1 MAGLPNSSKALQQ
14 WQHLF
19 EEKGVSRTE
28 QARQHLQQMLRL
40 GLPTRKHEDW
50 KYTPLEGLTHSQ
62 FIQQCATI
70 SAAQRDALALQIDAV
85 RLVFVDGRFMPEL
98 SDSTQNS
105 GFDVSVR
112 DERQTLAAPVHP
124 EVFLHLTESLAQCVT
139 YIQVRRNQRPTRPL
153 LLMHI
158 TQGVDSDEL
167 NTAHYRHHLALAEGA
182 EATVIEHY
190 VSLTAAKHFTGARLT
205 MNVADNAQLR
215 HIKLA
220 FENASSY
227 HFAHNDLLLAT
238 DASAFSHSFLL
249 GAAVLRHHSSSQLN
263 GENATL
269 RLNSLAMPVKNEVCD
284 TRTWLEHNKGY
295 CNSRQLHKTIVSDKG
310 RAVFNGLINVAQHA
324 IKTDGQMTNNNLLL
338 GKLAE
343 VDTKPQLEIY
353 ADDVKCSHGA
363 TIGRIDDEQM
373 FYLQSRGI
381 RQQEARHMIL
391 YAFAAE
397 LTEAIHDS
405 ALKQQVLARIGQR
418 LPGAGMTFPVE
429 KVRADFPILQREV
442 NGLPLAYLDSA
453 ASAQKPNQVI
463 DAESAFYRHGYAA
476 VHRGIH
482 TLSAQATESM
492 ENVRKQAS
500 RFINARSAEE
510 LVFVRGTTEGINLV
524 ANSWG
529 TENIRA
535 GDNII
540 ISEMEHHANIVPW
553 QMLCERKGAEL
564 RVIPLHPD
572 GTLRLETLAALFDDR
587 TRLLAITHVSNVL
600 GTENPLPDMIALARQ
615 HGAKVLVDGAQAV
628 MHHAVDVQAL
638 DCDFYVFSGHKLYG
652 PTGIGIL
659 YVKEALLQEMPP
671 WEGGGSMIST
681 VSLTQGT
688 TWAKAPWRFEAGTPN
703 TGGIIGLGA
712 AIDYVTSLGLDK
724 IGDYEQMLMRYALEQ
739 LAQVPDITLY
749 GPAQRLGVIT
759 FNLGKH
765 HAYDVGS
772 FLDNYGIAVRTG
784 HHCAMPLMAW
794 YGVPAMCRAS
804 LAMYNTHEEVDRLVA
819 GLTRIHRLLG

>member
-1 MAGLPNSSKALQQ
+1 
-14 WQHLF
+14 
-19 EEKGVSRTE
+19 
-28 QARQHLQQMLRL
+28 
-40 GLPTRKHEDW
+40 
-50 KYTPLEGLTHSQ
+50 
-62 FIQQCATI
+62 
-70 SAAQRDALALQIDAV
+70 
-85 RLVFVDGRFMPEL
+85 
-98 SDSTQNS
+98 
-105 GFDVSVR
+105 
-112 DERQTLAAPVHP
+112 
-124 EVFLHLTESLAQCVT
+124 
-139 YIQVRRNQRPTRPL
+139 
-153 LLMHI
+153 
-158 TQGVDSDEL
+158 
-167 NTAHYRHHLALAEGA
+167 
-182 EATVIEHY
+182 
-190 VSLTAAKHFTGARLT
+190 
-205 MNVADNAQLR
+205 
-215 HIKLA
+215 
-220 FENASSY
+220 
-227 HFAHNDLLLAT
+227 
-238 DASAFSHSFLL
+238 
-249 GAAVLRHHSSSQLN
+249 
-263 GENATL
+263 
-269 RLNSLAMPVKNEVCD
+269 
-284 TRTWLEHNKGY
+284 
-295 CNSRQLHKTIVSDKG
+295 
-310 RAVFNGLINVAQHA
+310 
-324 IKTDGQMTNNNLLL
+324 
-338 GKLAE
+338 
-343 VDTKPQLEIY
+343 
-353 ADDVKCSHGA
+353 
-363 TIGRIDDEQM
+363 
-373 FYLQSRGI
+373 
-381 RQQEARHMIL
+381 
-391 YAFAAE
+391 
-397 LTEAIHDS
+397 
-405 ALKQQVLARIGQR
+405 
-418 LPGAGMTFPVE
+418 MTFPVE

-442 NGLPLAYLDSA
+442 YGLPLAYLDSA

-628 MHHAVDVQAL
+628 MHHVVDVQAL

-749 GPAQRLGVIT
+749 GPAQRLGVIA

-819 GLTRIHRLLG
+819 GLTRIHRL

>member
-1 MAGLPNSSKALQQ
+1 
-14 WQHLF
+14 
-19 EEKGVSRTE
+19 
-28 QARQHLQQMLRL
+28 
-40 GLPTRKHEDW
+40 
-50 KYTPLEGLTHSQ
+50 
-62 FIQQCATI
+62 
-70 SAAQRDALALQIDAV
+70 
-85 RLVFVDGRFMPEL
+85 
-98 SDSTQNS
+98 
-105 GFDVSVR
+105 
-112 DERQTLAAPVHP
+112 
-124 EVFLHLTESLAQCVT
+124 
-139 YIQVRRNQRPTRPL
+139 
-153 LLMHI
+153 
-158 TQGVDSDEL
+158 
-167 NTAHYRHHLALAEGA
+167 
-182 EATVIEHY
+182 
-190 VSLTAAKHFTGARLT
+190 
-205 MNVADNAQLR
+205 
-215 HIKLA
+215 
-220 FENASSY
+220 
-227 HFAHNDLLLAT
+227 
-238 DASAFSHSFLL
+238 
-249 GAAVLRHHSSSQLN
+249 
-263 GENATL
+263 
-269 RLNSLAMPVKNEVCD
+269 
-284 TRTWLEHNKGY
+284 
-295 CNSRQLHKTIVSDKG
+295 
-310 RAVFNGLINVAQHA
+310 
-324 IKTDGQMTNNNLLL
+324 
-338 GKLAE
+338 
-343 VDTKPQLEIY
+343 
-353 ADDVKCSHGA
+353 
-363 TIGRIDDEQM
+363 
-373 FYLQSRGI
+373 
-381 RQQEARHMIL
+381 
-391 YAFAAE
+391 
-397 LTEAIHDS
+397 
-405 ALKQQVLARIGQR
+405 
-418 LPGAGMTFPVE
+418 MTFPVE

-564 RVIPLHPD
+564 RVIPLYPD

-688 TWAKAPWRFEAGTPN
+688 TWAKAPWRFEVGTPN

-749 GPAQRLGVIT
+749 GPAQRLGVIA

-804 LAMYNTHEEVDRLVA
+804 LAMYNIHEEVDRLVA

>member
-1 MAGLPNSSKALQQ
+1 
-14 WQHLF
+14 
-19 EEKGVSRTE
+19 
-28 QARQHLQQMLRL
+28 
-40 GLPTRKHEDW
+40 
-50 KYTPLEGLTHSQ
+50 
-62 FIQQCATI
+62 
-70 SAAQRDALALQIDAV
+70 
-85 RLVFVDGRFMPEL
+85 
-98 SDSTQNS
+98 
-105 GFDVSVR
+105 
-112 DERQTLAAPVHP
+112 
-124 EVFLHLTESLAQCVT
+124 
-139 YIQVRRNQRPTRPL
+139 
-153 LLMHI
+153 
-158 TQGVDSDEL
+158 
-167 NTAHYRHHLALAEGA
+167 
-182 EATVIEHY
+182 
-190 VSLTAAKHFTGARLT
+190 
-205 MNVADNAQLR
+205 
-215 HIKLA
+215 
-220 FENASSY
+220 
-227 HFAHNDLLLAT
+227 
-238 DASAFSHSFLL
+238 
-249 GAAVLRHHSSSQLN
+249 
-263 GENATL
+263 
-269 RLNSLAMPVKNEVCD
+269 
-284 TRTWLEHNKGY
+284 
-295 CNSRQLHKTIVSDKG
+295 
-310 RAVFNGLINVAQHA
+310 
-324 IKTDGQMTNNNLLL
+324 
-338 GKLAE
+338 
-343 VDTKPQLEIY
+343 
-353 ADDVKCSHGA
+353 
-363 TIGRIDDEQM
+363 
-373 FYLQSRGI
+373 
-381 RQQEARHMIL
+381 
-391 YAFAAE
+391 
-397 LTEAIHDS
+397 
-405 ALKQQVLARIGQR
+405 
-418 LPGAGMTFPVE
+418 MTFPVE

-553 QMLCERKGAEL
+553 QMLCERKGSEL

-749 GPAQRLGVIT
+749 GPAQRLGVIA

>member
-1 MAGLPNSSKALQQ
+1 
-14 WQHLF
+14 
-19 EEKGVSRTE
+19 
-28 QARQHLQQMLRL
+28 
-40 GLPTRKHEDW
+40 
-50 KYTPLEGLTHSQ
+50 
-62 FIQQCATI
+62 
-70 SAAQRDALALQIDAV
+70 
-85 RLVFVDGRFMPEL
+85 
-98 SDSTQNS
+98 
-105 GFDVSVR
+105 
-112 DERQTLAAPVHP
+112 
-124 EVFLHLTESLAQCVT
+124 
-139 YIQVRRNQRPTRPL
+139 
-153 LLMHI
+153 
-158 TQGVDSDEL
+158 
-167 NTAHYRHHLALAEGA
+167 
-182 EATVIEHY
+182 
-190 VSLTAAKHFTGARLT
+190 
-205 MNVADNAQLR
+205 
-215 HIKLA
+215 
-220 FENASSY
+220 
-227 HFAHNDLLLAT
+227 
-238 DASAFSHSFLL
+238 
-249 GAAVLRHHSSSQLN
+249 
-263 GENATL
+263 
-269 RLNSLAMPVKNEVCD
+269 
-284 TRTWLEHNKGY
+284 
-295 CNSRQLHKTIVSDKG
+295 
-310 RAVFNGLINVAQHA
+310 
-324 IKTDGQMTNNNLLL
+324 
-338 GKLAE
+338 
-343 VDTKPQLEIY
+343 
-353 ADDVKCSHGA
+353 
-363 TIGRIDDEQM
+363 
-373 FYLQSRGI
+373 
-381 RQQEARHMIL
+381 
-391 YAFAAE
+391 
-397 LTEAIHDS
+397 
-405 ALKQQVLARIGQR
+405 
-418 LPGAGMTFPVE
+418 MTFPVE

-659 YVKEALLQEMPP
+659 YVKEALLQKMPP

-749 GPAQRLGVIT
+749 GPAQRLGVIA

>member
-1 MAGLPNSSKALQQ
+1 
-14 WQHLF
+14 
-19 EEKGVSRTE
+19 
-28 QARQHLQQMLRL
+28 
-40 GLPTRKHEDW
+40 
-50 KYTPLEGLTHSQ
+50 
-62 FIQQCATI
+62 
-70 SAAQRDALALQIDAV
+70 
-85 RLVFVDGRFMPEL
+85 
-98 SDSTQNS
+98 
-105 GFDVSVR
+105 
-112 DERQTLAAPVHP
+112 
-124 EVFLHLTESLAQCVT
+124 
-139 YIQVRRNQRPTRPL
+139 
-153 LLMHI
+153 
-158 TQGVDSDEL
+158 
-167 NTAHYRHHLALAEGA
+167 
-182 EATVIEHY
+182 
-190 VSLTAAKHFTGARLT
+190 
-205 MNVADNAQLR
+205 
-215 HIKLA
+215 
-220 FENASSY
+220 
-227 HFAHNDLLLAT
+227 
-238 DASAFSHSFLL
+238 
-249 GAAVLRHHSSSQLN
+249 
-263 GENATL
+263 
-269 RLNSLAMPVKNEVCD
+269 
-284 TRTWLEHNKGY
+284 
-295 CNSRQLHKTIVSDKG
+295 
-310 RAVFNGLINVAQHA
+310 
-324 IKTDGQMTNNNLLL
+324 
-338 GKLAE
+338 
-343 VDTKPQLEIY
+343 
-353 ADDVKCSHGA
+353 
-363 TIGRIDDEQM
+363 
-373 FYLQSRGI
+373 
-381 RQQEARHMIL
+381 
-391 YAFAAE
+391 
-397 LTEAIHDS
+397 
-405 ALKQQVLARIGQR
+405 
-418 LPGAGMTFPVE
+418 MTFPVE

-564 RVIPLHPD
+564 RVIPLYPD

-712 AIDYVTSLGLDK
+712 AIDYVMSLGLDK

-749 GPAQRLGVIT
+749 GPAQRLGVIA

-804 LAMYNTHEEVDRLVA
+804 LAMYNIHEEVDRLVA

>member
-1 MAGLPNSSKALQQ
+1 
-14 WQHLF
+14 
-19 EEKGVSRTE
+19 
-28 QARQHLQQMLRL
+28 
-40 GLPTRKHEDW
+40 
-50 KYTPLEGLTHSQ
+50 
-62 FIQQCATI
+62 
-70 SAAQRDALALQIDAV
+70 
-85 RLVFVDGRFMPEL
+85 
-98 SDSTQNS
+98 
-105 GFDVSVR
+105 
-112 DERQTLAAPVHP
+112 
-124 EVFLHLTESLAQCVT
+124 
-139 YIQVRRNQRPTRPL
+139 
-153 LLMHI
+153 
-158 TQGVDSDEL
+158 
-167 NTAHYRHHLALAEGA
+167 
-182 EATVIEHY
+182 
-190 VSLTAAKHFTGARLT
+190 
-205 MNVADNAQLR
+205 
-215 HIKLA
+215 
-220 FENASSY
+220 
-227 HFAHNDLLLAT
+227 
-238 DASAFSHSFLL
+238 
-249 GAAVLRHHSSSQLN
+249 
-263 GENATL
+263 
-269 RLNSLAMPVKNEVCD
+269 
-284 TRTWLEHNKGY
+284 
-295 CNSRQLHKTIVSDKG
+295 
-310 RAVFNGLINVAQHA
+310 
-324 IKTDGQMTNNNLLL
+324 
-338 GKLAE
+338 
-343 VDTKPQLEIY
+343 
-353 ADDVKCSHGA
+353 
-363 TIGRIDDEQM
+363 
-373 FYLQSRGI
+373 
-381 RQQEARHMIL
+381 
-391 YAFAAE
+391 
-397 LTEAIHDS
+397 
-405 ALKQQVLARIGQR
+405 
-418 LPGAGMTFPVE
+418 MTFPVE

-587 TRLLAITHVSNVL
+587 TRLLTITHVSNVL
-600 GTENPLPDMIALARQ
+600 GTENPLPDMMALARQ

-749 GPAQRLGVIT
+749 GPAQRLGVIA

>member
-1 MAGLPNSSKALQQ
+1 
-14 WQHLF
+14 
-19 EEKGVSRTE
+19 
-28 QARQHLQQMLRL
+28 
-40 GLPTRKHEDW
+40 
-50 KYTPLEGLTHSQ
+50 
-62 FIQQCATI
+62 
-70 SAAQRDALALQIDAV
+70 
-85 RLVFVDGRFMPEL
+85 
-98 SDSTQNS
+98 
-105 GFDVSVR
+105 
-112 DERQTLAAPVHP
+112 
-124 EVFLHLTESLAQCVT
+124 
-139 YIQVRRNQRPTRPL
+139 
-153 LLMHI
+153 
-158 TQGVDSDEL
+158 
-167 NTAHYRHHLALAEGA
+167 
-182 EATVIEHY
+182 
-190 VSLTAAKHFTGARLT
+190 
-205 MNVADNAQLR
+205 
-215 HIKLA
+215 
-220 FENASSY
+220 
-227 HFAHNDLLLAT
+227 
-238 DASAFSHSFLL
+238 
-249 GAAVLRHHSSSQLN
+249 
-263 GENATL
+263 
-269 RLNSLAMPVKNEVCD
+269 
-284 TRTWLEHNKGY
+284 
-295 CNSRQLHKTIVSDKG
+295 
-310 RAVFNGLINVAQHA
+310 
-324 IKTDGQMTNNNLLL
+324 
-338 GKLAE
+338 
-343 VDTKPQLEIY
+343 
-353 ADDVKCSHGA
+353 
-363 TIGRIDDEQM
+363 
-373 FYLQSRGI
+373 
-381 RQQEARHMIL
+381 
-391 YAFAAE
+391 
-397 LTEAIHDS
+397 
-405 ALKQQVLARIGQR
+405 
-418 LPGAGMTFPVE
+418 MTFPVE

-564 RVIPLHPD
+564 RVIPLYPD

-749 GPAQRLGVIT
+749 GPAQRLGVIA

-804 LAMYNTHEEVDRLVA
+804 LAMYNTNEEVDRLVA